1 MLGTANHSNAVRAPH
16 DVMAVNLPALMNGP
30 SQTPETMI
38 EFGVVVGVMDAMAMV
53 ATSGLGSIMTTLKDL
68 KEHWIQLKN
77 RSQSDTDSSADA
89 IDGVSTCRMVRVQV
103 SMNVEH

>member
-1 MLGTANHSNAVRAPH
+1 
-16 DVMAVNLPALMNGP
+16 MNGP

-38 EFGVVVGVMDAMAMV
+38 EFRVVVGVMDAMAMV

-77 RSQSDTDSSADA
+77 RSQSDTDSCADA